1 MAGGESYGGITVPD
15 GDPGGLEASA
25 GRLRATAGM
34 LQAVAGRLT
43 GVLGSLDWFG
53 PGSTAHASLTTTQN
67 LMASNG
73 ADTLMGQATVINGY
87 AHVLEAAQRA
97 AKRAIEHARDAD
109 RRIREAKDDI
119 QQAIDDQ
126 IDARTR
132 IALAQEAQVGALG
145 DQATRVV
152 AAAEEA
158 AAWRDLAAAEDRE
171 RKARHRLEVAEEDRR
186 QAQKDGLEAMR
197 SVADARVALVGAAQG
212 AGLLPTQ
219 PGGPA
224 DPAFAAA
231 AGIVLPPPPKPPEH
245 KSWFERRLDDVGNAA
260 TWTWDQ
266 TKQVPGGVWEGT
278 KGMYEGVKFA
288 TELNPTAPDNLI
300 HLGRTIDRYQQLAGA
315 GKFAYDHPDEFGKQ
329 LVNWEDLS
337 HGRYG
342 EWAGNLVPDIALAV
356 ATGGAG
362 TAASRASKVAGATE
376 KLTTAERAFA
386 RAGEIKSTMPTKDL
400 RARTFA
406 AQAGDDGRIAISG
419 ENTAAQRKALERIGV
434 DPDLLMPQSSEQ
446 MRAAL
451 AGAGHEMPPHGLDKL
466 NHQPPG
472 WYHGTHAELKVVVH
486 DPKSPV
492 GVTLKPCA
500 ESCNPGL
507 SKLAVHEHQDIVVH
521 SDHGPT
527 LYRQDGA
534 IIEHPTPSDFTGV
547 NSRWPGMLW
556 GGGGGAFGLST
567 NPAGP

>member
-1 MAGGESYGGITVPD
+1 
-15 GDPGGLEASA
+15 
-25 GRLRATAGM
+25 
-34 LQAVAGRLT
+34 
-43 GVLGSLDWFG
+43 
-53 PGSTAHASLTTTQN
+53 
-67 LMASNG
+67 MASNG

-97 AKRAIEHARDAD
+97 AQHAIEHAKDAD
-109 RRIREAKDDI
+109 RRIREATDDI

-126 IDARTR
+126 ADARIR

-145 DQATRVV
+145 DQATRMV
-152 AAAEEA
+152 AAAEER
-158 AAWRDLAAAEDRE
+158 AAWSDLIAAEDRE
-171 RKARHRLEVAEEDRR
+171 RKARHRLEVAQEDRR

-197 SVADARVALVGAAQG
+197 SVADARVGLVAAAQG

-278 KGMYEGVKFA
+278 KGMYQGVKFV
-288 TELNPTAPDNLI
+288 TELNPTAPDNMI

-315 GKFAYDHPDEFGKQ
+315 GKFAYDHPDEFGKE
-329 LVNWEDLS
+329 LINWEDLS

-376 KLTTAERAFA
+376 KLTTAERAYA
-386 RAGEIKSTMPTKDL
+386 RAVEIKSKLPTREFSEKK
-400 RARTFA
+400 TVA

-419 ENTAAQRKALERIGV
+419 EQIEQQKRMLERAGL
-434 DPDLLMPQSSEQ
+434 DPNLLQTQSSEE

-451 AGAGHEMPPHGLDKL
+451 ARAGHEMPPNPLDKA
-466 NHQPPG
+466 NHQSPG
-472 WYHGTHAELKVVVH
+472 WYNGTHAELKIVVH

-492 GVTLKPCA
+492 GVTLRPCP

-521 SDHGPT
+521 SDEGAT
-527 LYRQDGA
+527 LYRRDGT
-534 IIEHPTPSDFTGV
+534 IIANPTPSDFSGV
-547 NSRWPGMLW
+547 NSRWPGMVW
-556 GGGGGAFGLST
+556 GGGGGAFGLGT
-567 NPAGP
+567 NPAIP